1 MSDLLWPTEATPHLR
16 GAVHRVLHDV
26 VAAGGAVGYL
36 SPPSPAEVDAWLDE
50 VLADVQAGDGALVL
64 ATVDGV
70 VEAMGTWRR
79 EKPVVFRH
87 SGVVGK
93 VMAHPSARGRG
104 LGRRVM
110 SALIEHARGTDL
122 ELLVLG
128 VRGNNHGTIQLYEE
142 LGFRE
147 SGRLPNRIVVGDDR
161 FDDVQMVLELGFPPH
176 VRLRGAEPGGPGSTP
191 PRRYRV
197 APQ

>member
-1 MSDLLWPTEATPHLR
+1 MTDLLWPTEAPADLR
-16 GAVHRVLHDV
+16 KSIHRVVHDV
-26 VAAGGAVGYL
+26 VEAGGAIGYL
-36 SPPSPAEVDAWLDE
+36 SPPSQAEVDAWLDD
-50 VLADVQAGDGALVL
+50 VLAAVHTGDGALVL
-64 ATVDGV
+64 ARVDGV
-70 VEAMGTWRR
+70 VQAMGTWLR

-87 SGVVGK
+87 SGVLGK
-93 VMAHPSARGRG
+93 VMAHPVARGQG
-104 LGRRVM
+104 LGRQVVT
-110 SALIEHARGTDL
+110 ALVEHARGTDL

-161 FDDVQMVLELGFPPH
+161 FDEIQMMLQLGYPAG

-191 PRRYRV
+191 SRRATV
-197 APQ
+197 P

>member
-1 MSDLLWPTEATPHLR
+1 VSDLLWPTEAPHDLR
-16 GAVHRVLHDV
+16 QAVHRVLHDV

-36 SPPSPAEVDAWLDE
+36 SPPSQAQVDTWLDD
-50 VLADVQAGDGALVL
+50 VLTDVHAGNGALVL
-64 ATVDGV
+64 ARVDGV
-70 VEAMGTWRR
+70 VQAMGTWRR
-79 EKPVVFRH
+79 EKPAVFRH
-87 SGVVGK
+87 SGVVAQ
-93 VMAHPSARGRG
+93 VMAHPDARGQG
-104 LGRRVM
+104 LGRQVV

-122 ELLVLG
+122 ELLTLG

-147 SGRLPNRIVVGDDR
+147 CGRLPNRIVVGDDR
-161 FDDVQMVLELGFPPH
+161 FDDVLMMLPLGFPPG

-191 PRRYRV
+191 PRHYRV

>member
-1 MSDLLWPTEATPHLR
+1 VTELLWPTEIPGDLR
-16 GAVHRVLHDV
+16 KSIHRVVHAV
-26 VAAGGAVGYL
+26 VADGGAIGYL
-36 SPPSPAEVDAWLDE
+36 SPPSQAQVDAWLDE
-50 VLADVQAGDGALVL
+50 VLTDVRAGNGALVL
-64 ATVDGV
+64 AQVDGAV
-70 VEAMGTWRR
+70 QAMGTWLR

-87 SGVVGK
+87 SGVIGK
-93 VMAHPSARGRG
+93 VMAHPAARG
-104 LGRRVM
+104 LGLGRQVM

-147 SGRLPNRIVVGDDR
+147 SGRLPNRIVVGNDR
-161 FDDVQMVLELGFPPH
+161 FDDVQMMLPLGHPPD